1 MIGSASLTGCV
12 LPPPVAHGQQCP
24 FWTRVPLLQWCRSH
38 AGWPIGVTVHDTR
51 EEVIV
56 QAQKVANTSGDWTIV
71 QGVEGGG
78 GTYVQPEVPPKEVIE

>member
-1 MIGSASLTGCV
+1 M
-12 LPPPVAHGQQCP
+12 
-24 FWTRVPLLQWCRSH
+24 
-38 AGWPIGVTVHDTR
+38 TVHDTR

-78 GTYVQPEVPPKEVIE
+78 ETYVQPEVPPKEVIE